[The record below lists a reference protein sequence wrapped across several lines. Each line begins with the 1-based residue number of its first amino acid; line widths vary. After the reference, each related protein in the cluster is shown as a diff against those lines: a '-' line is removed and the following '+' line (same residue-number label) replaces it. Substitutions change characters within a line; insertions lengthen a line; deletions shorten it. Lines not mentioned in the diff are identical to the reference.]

1 MSIVPPEKQSIKI
14 SLIGIVSQFGINLT
28 LGFGTLVLFS
38 FLRPR
43 NVIVYSPKQFAP
55 EDKQPPKIEENK
67 LWGWV
72 KPVLEANEKFLVN
85 EIGLDAVMF
94 IRFIKLCQNVLL
106 CLLVFGAC
114 VIMPINIF
122 GTYRDNNYDIP
133 SKDNPL
139 QILSISYLEQAN
151 WFWAHSV
158 FTWLFSLIIYWFI
171 FLEYKNYNR
180 LRIEYFKSD
189 EYRKSLHSKTLLIT
203 GLPNSKQS
211 DKGLVDFMESI
222 KVKRPIS
229 EAVIARDVG
238 KLPDFVVE
246 REAAVRGL
254 ENAFVKYLKGHN
266 KVADKRPEHR
276 MHLFFGAKV
285 DSITFYTN
293 KIETTE
299 DRISE
304 LRRKDPTERKTLNY
318 GFVSF
323 ESIYHAHSVARQ
335 LDSVPS
341 VGIRHD
347 SLGAPAVHLAPIP
360 KDIIWGNLSMLAAV
374 RKTQRWI
381 GRFFFVALCFL
392 WLIPLGFITTA
403 GQIRNIVKIF
413 PFLKDLLYEHDF
425 IAGLIESWMT
435 PMILALFVIILPII
449 LRYLTKAQGIITYS
463 ETERSVLGK
472 LYLFFFINNLILYT
486 ISSTAWD
493 IVAKVKASIDA
504 GYLDFEDLKKN
515 ITNSKFLDEI
525 AESAI
530 KVSFFW
536 INYISLSGLF
546 AVWDLAQLV
555 QLIYIWFKKKLLSP
569 TPRNLKELSMP
580 PDFDYPVYY
589 NTHLFFFT
597 LGILYS
603 VIAPLI
609 LVFCYLYYVLAYLVY
624 RYQLMYVFNTKIETG
639 GVYWKAVFNRL
650 IVAIIFWQLTMIGV
664 MNLKGAHIQSVTVA
678 PLIFLTLMVKLYCT
692 NKFDKSTKYY
702 VPDIERAGK
711 PTTKDDI
718 VDKGKR
724 KEEHVFNVFGHPAL
738 TAELIVPMIHANAKN
753 QLKTVYKNSRITEK
767 TEPGKSKSIIL
778 IEDEDHVLKIQPV
791 ERSELY
797 IFNKYDFNVGY
808 TSAFGRDD
816 DGLEKGGSDGK
827 SYLFGETVST
837 TED

>member
-14 SLIGIVSQFGINLT
+14 SLIGIVTQFGINLT

-72 KPVLEANEKFLVN
+72 KPVLEANEKSLVN

-94 IRFIKLCQNVLL
+94 IRFIKLCQNILL

-139 QILSISYLEQAN
+139 QILSVSYLEQAN

-222 KVKRPIS
+222 KVRRPIS
-229 EAVIARDVG
+229 EAVIARDIG

-254 ENAFVKYLKGHN
+254 ESAFVKYLKGYN

-293 KIETTE
+293 RIGTTE
-299 DRISE
+299 ARISE
-304 LRRKDPTERKTLNY
+304 LRKDPTERKALNY

-341 VGIRHD
+341 VGIRHE
-347 SLGAPAVHLAPIP
+347 SLGAPAVHLAPTP
-360 KDIIWGNLSMLAAV
+360 KDIIWGNLSVPAAV

-449 LRYLTKAQGIITYS
+449 LRYLTKAQGIVTYS

-486 ISSTAWD
+486 ISSTVWD

-504 GYLDFEDLKKN
+504 GYLDLDDLKKN

-692 NKFDKSTKYY
+692 NRFDQSTKYY

-767 TEPGKSKSIIL
+767 TEPGKSKPIIL
-778 IEDEDHVLKIQPV
+778 IEEGDHVLKIQPV

-816 DGLEKGGSDGK
+816 DELEKGGSDGK

>member
-14 SLIGIVSQFGINLT
+14 SLIGIVTQFGINLT

-72 KPVLEANEKFLVN
+72 KPVLEANEKSLVN

-94 IRFIKLCQNVLL
+94 IRFIKLCQNILL

-122 GTYRDNNYDIP
+122 GTYRDNNYDMP

-139 QILSISYLEQAN
+139 QILSVSYLEQTN

-222 KVKRPIS
+222 KVRRPIS
-229 EAVIARDVG
+229 EAVIARDIG

-254 ENAFVKYLKGHN
+254 ESAFVKYLKGHN

-293 KIETTE
+293 RIETTE
-299 DRISE
+299 ARISE
-304 LRRKDPTERKTLNY
+304 LRKDPTERKALNY

-341 VGIRHD
+341 VGIRHE

-360 KDIIWGNLSMLAAV
+360 KDIIWGNLSVPAAV

-435 PMILALFVIILPII
+435 PMVLALFVIILPII

-486 ISSTAWD
+486 ISSTVWD

-504 GYLDFEDLKKN
+504 GYLDLDDLKKN

-624 RYQLMYVFNTKIETG
+624 RYVFNTKIETG

-692 NKFDKSTKYY
+692 NRFDQSTKYY

-767 TEPGKSKSIIL
+767 TEPGKSKPIIL
-778 IEDEDHVLKIQPV
+778 IEEGDHVLKIQPV

-816 DGLEKGGSDGK
+816 DELEKGGSDGK